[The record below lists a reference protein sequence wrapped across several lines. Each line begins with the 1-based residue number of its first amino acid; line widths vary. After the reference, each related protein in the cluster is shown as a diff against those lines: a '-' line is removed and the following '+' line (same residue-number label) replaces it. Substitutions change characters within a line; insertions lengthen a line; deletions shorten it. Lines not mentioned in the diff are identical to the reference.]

1 MRVALPDISK
11 FGGDDDAYIKTIVWD
26 ILKRGVLLESGN
38 ISAGNHREEK
48 KKHIFFFYFAVE
60 SDEKTN
66 PKK

>member
-1 MRVALPDISK
+1 MTLIS
-11 FGGDDDAYIKTIVWD
+11 TIVWD

-66 PKK
+66 PKKIKRPIVKK